1 MARTTYRTRL
11 EVLIN
16 NPAISARDKSFAQS
30 LLTHYER
37 KGRLSAGRV
46 KWVATLED
54 RYSPEKLSAATE
66 KHKTF
71 LMRLDLLS
79 MRCEPSSWAAGYVE
93 SLVNQVKSDRR
104 LSDRQLQVLKK
115 IEAEHDDAAMAERQ
129 QWIESY
135 KNDPKLKQDAIVAAH
150 YYMATGYFKD
160 TARRILGYDVF
171 GDEPFIPTY
180 SQYNKMV
187 KNKYAQKV
195 LTSHYA
201 EPKYETGQL
210 VTFRS
215 NAPAGSRN
223 LDGSYLKRHVTMM
236 VIETDAAPITSAARG
251 AKVYKLLP
259 VGKATTLEVEERY
272 IMKARKL
279 KKK

>member
-1 MARTTYRTRL
+1 MARPTYRTRL

-16 NPAISARDKSFAQS
+16 NPAISARDKDFAQS
-30 LLTHYER
+30 LLTYYER

-54 RYSPEKLSAATE
+54 RYSPEKLLAAAE

-71 LMRLDLLS
+71 LLRLDLLS

-93 SLVNQVKSDRR
+93 SLISQVKGDRR
-104 LSDRQLQVLKK
+104 LSDRQLEILKK
-115 IEAEHDDAAMAERQ
+115 IEAEHDDAALAERQ
-129 QWIESY
+129 KWIESY
-135 KNDPKLKQDAIVAAH
+135 TNNPDLRADAIVVAN
-150 YYMATGYFKD
+150 YYMSTGYFKD
-160 TARRILGYDVF
+160 TARDIIND
-171 GDEPFIPTY
+171 DTFIPTY

-195 LTSHYA
+195 LASHHA
-201 EPKYETGQL
+201 PAKYEAGQL
-210 VTFRS
+210 VTFRA
-215 NAPAGSRN
+215 NAPTNSRY
-223 LDGSYLKRHVTMM
+223 LDGGILKRNVTMM

-259 VGKATTLEVEERY
+259 VGKAATLEVEERY

-279 KKK
+279 KK

>member
-1 MARTTYRTRL
+1 MPRPTYRTRL

-16 NPAISARDKSFAQS
+16 NPALSARDKDFAQS
-30 LLTHYER
+30 LLSYYER

-54 RYSPEKLSAATE
+54 RYSPEKLLAATE

-71 LMRLDLLS
+71 LMRLDALS

-93 SLVNQVKSDRR
+93 SLTSQVKGDRR
-104 LSDRQLQVLKK
+104 LSDRQLQILRK
-115 IEAEHDDAAMAERQ
+115 IEAEHDDAAQAERQ
-129 QWIESY
+129 EWIESY
-135 KNDPKLKQDAIVAAH
+135 TNNPDLRADAIVVAN
-150 YYMATGYFKD
+150 YYMTTGYFKD
-160 TARRILGYDVF
+160 TARDIINDDTFV
-171 GDEPFIPTY
+171 PTY

-195 LTSHYA
+195 LASHHSPA
-201 EPKYETGQL
+201 KYEAGQL
-210 VTFRS
+210 VTFRA
-215 NAPAGSRN
+215 NAPTKTRY
-223 LDGSYLKRHVTMM
+223 LDGGILKRNVTMM

-279 KKK
+279 KK

>member
-1 MARTTYRTRL
+1 MARPTYRTRL
-11 EVLIN
+11 QALIA
-16 NPAISARDKSFAQS
+16 NPAISARDKDFAQS
-30 LLTHYER
+30 LLSYYER

-54 RYSPEKLSAATE
+54 RHSPEKLAAATE
-66 KHKTF
+66 KHKSF
-71 LMRLDLLS
+71 LSRLDLLS
-79 MRCEPSSWAAGYVE
+79 MRCEPSSWAAGFVE
-93 SLVNQVKSDRR
+93 SLINQVKGDRR
-104 LSDRQLQVLKK
+104 LSDRQLQILKK

-129 QWIESY
+129 KWVESY
-135 KNDPKLKQDAIVAAH
+135 KNDPSLRADAIVVAN
-150 YYMATGYFKD
+150 YYLSTGYFRD
-160 TARRILGYDVF
+160 TAKSITE
-171 GDEPFIPTY
+171 DESFIPTF

-195 LTSHYA
+195 LASHNSPA
-201 EPKYETGQL
+201 KYPAGSL
-210 VTFRS
+210 VTFRA
-215 NAPAGSRN
+215 NAPSGVRYI
-223 LDGSYLKRHVTMM
+223 DGAYLKRTVTLM

-259 VGKATTLEVEERY
+259 VGKATTLQVEERH

>member
-1 MARTTYRTRL
+1 MARPTYRTRL

-16 NPAISARDKSFAQS
+16 NPAISARDKDFAQS
-30 LLTHYER
+30 LLTYYER

-54 RYSPEKLSAATE
+54 RYSPEKLLAAAE

-71 LMRLDLLS
+71 LLRLDLLS

-93 SLVNQVKSDRR
+93 SLISQVKGDRR
-104 LSDRQLQVLKK
+104 LSDRQLEILKK
-115 IEAEHDDAAMAERQ
+115 IEAEHDDAALAERQ
-129 QWIESY
+129 KWIESY
-135 KNDPKLKQDAIVAAH
+135 TNNPDLRADAIVVAN
-150 YYMATGYFKD
+150 YYMSTGYFKD
-160 TARRILGYDVF
+160 TARDIIND
-171 GDEPFIPTY
+171 DTFIPTY

-195 LTSHYA
+195 LASHHA
-201 EPKYETGQL
+201 PAKYEAGQL
-210 VTFRS
+210 VTFRA
-215 NAPAGSRN
+215 NAPTNTRY
-223 LDGSYLKRHVTMM
+223 LDGGILKRNVTMM

-259 VGKATTLEVEERY
+259 VGKAATLEVEERY

-279 KKK
+279 KK